1 MKEHTM
7 KHAAVLLVTL
17 ALSLSALAQQAAP
30 GDRPATRD
38 DVLRM
43 LDATGMRQQSERMQ
57 TMMLHQMK
65 TMSPSFDNQHLTAEQ
80 RAKMQEIND
89 RMMADVMKAYSVS
102 DALDDMVPLY
112 QKYFT
117 RDDVAAITTF
127 YLSPTGQKFLE
138 KMPGIMSDYMS
149 TLMPKLQARMK
160 PIMEKYQKEMEAV
173 TSTAPQTHAPPAEP
187 KK

>member
-7 KHAAVLLVTL
+7 KHVAVLLVTL
-17 ALSLSALAQQAAP
+17 ALSLSAVAQQA
-30 GDRPATRD
+30 DQPATRE

-43 LDATGMRQQSERMQ
+43 LDATGMRQQSQRMQ
-57 TMMLHQMK
+57 TMLLHQMK
-65 TMSPSFDNQHLTAEQ
+65 TMSPSFDDQHLTAEQ
-80 RAKMQEIND
+80 RARVQEINN
-89 RMMADVMKAYSVS
+89 RMLADVRKAYSVS

-117 RDDVAAITTF
+117 KDDVGAITTF

-138 KMPGIMSDYMS
+138 KMPEIMSDYMF

-160 PIMEKYQKEMEAV
+160 PIMEKYEKEMEAV
-173 TSTAPQTHAPPAEP
+173 TSTAPQSHGPPAEP